1 MEHSFKVDDFR
12 DAIGLCQN
20 CSAIFKADF
29 KIQFKNIS
37 SIIEGVPDF
46 TIKNWKCPNCNFP
59 EISTKNSLYE
69 FVEETFAYLKN
80 INLPELIILEDALSV
95 YNKSFKTR
103 EDSEELKNVINK
115 VAPQLFNIRS
125 FIPKTSADLAAW
137 IGIVFTILFGV
148 IQLLKSDE
156 TSPNTVIFNN
166 INNTQII
173 EPAIVIDSSK
183 IQSGRN
189 DQCPCGSGI
198 KFKKCH
204 GLNKR

>member
-1 MEHSFKVDDFR
+1 MEQRFSVDDFR
-12 DAIGLCQN
+12 DSICLCQN
-20 CSAIFKADF
+20 CSAIFKIDF
-29 KIQFKNIS
+29 KSQFRNLPN
-37 SIIEGVPDF
+37 IIEGIPDM
-46 TIKNWKCPNCNFP
+46 TLSGNCPNCNYP
-59 EISTKNSLYE
+59 ELETKNNLYE
-69 FVEETFAYLKN
+69 FVEDTFQYLKSL
-80 INLPELIILEDALSV
+80 NLPQLIILDDALSI
-95 YNKSFKTR
+95 YRKSFKTR
-103 EDSEELKNVINK
+103 EDNEKLNKVIND

-156 TSPNTVIFNN
+156 TSPKTVIFNN

-183 IQSGRN
+183 IKSGRN